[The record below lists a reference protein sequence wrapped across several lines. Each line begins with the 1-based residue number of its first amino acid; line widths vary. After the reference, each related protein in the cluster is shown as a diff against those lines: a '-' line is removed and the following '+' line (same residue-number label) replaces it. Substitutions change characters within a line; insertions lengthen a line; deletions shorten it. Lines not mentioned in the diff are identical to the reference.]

1 MKKEP
6 KTTPPAKTL
15 FVLETM
21 EIKRKRRRHHEDY
34 PNFTIEKIATSD
46 HENLHDAEAEIFDI
60 LNNTDN
66 YVNLNDIY
74 CFYVQ
79 ELPYNLSLYGTDQ
92 SLSTRVYDS
101 SGKKV
106 DERLYPTSFYGSF
119 FKGRPKTKLRFQKG
133 EVAEYRGE
141 LVIIAAGPVEH
152 HANRILDDSDDC
164 YYALCLDQEFDKK
177 GDINH
182 CHPECIY
189 VMPPR
194 FPIPPKTQAQIEK
207 VKQWYFNHIL
217 QNFERF

>member
-34 PNFTIEKIATSD
+34 PNFTIEKIATSY

-119 FKGRPKTKLRFQKG
+119 FKGQQL
-133 EVAEYRGE
+133 
-141 LVIIAAGPVEH
+141 
-152 HANRILDDSDDC
+152 
-164 YYALCLDQEFDKK
+164 
-177 GDINH
+177 
-182 CHPECIY
+182 
-189 VMPPR
+189 
-194 FPIPPKTQAQIEK
+194 
-207 VKQWYFNHIL
+207 
-217 QNFERF
+217 